1 MEPNALKA
9 VLSSGLLSFP
19 VTDFTAD
26 GEFDQEGYRRRLD
39 WLAPFGASALFAA
52 GGTGELFSLDP
63 QEHGEVIGAA
73 VEASAGQVPIIAGV
87 GYGTRVAI
95 AEAREAE
102 RRGAAGILILPHYLI
117 EADQE
122 GVARHVRAICRA
134 VGIGVVVYNRG
145 PCRLGPDHLA
155 RLAEDCPNLIGFKDG
170 IGDLEPMIAIRR
182 KLGDRFAYLGGLPT
196 AEFFAAPY
204 KAIGV
209 PVYSSA
215 VFNFVPRL
223 ALRFYEAVA
232 SDDAATIARL
242 LDGFFMPYAAI
253 RNRRPGYAVS
263 IIKAGARLVGRDAG
277 PVRTPLIDCTPEE
290 HEMLRPLIAWAEAA

>member
-26 GEFDQEGYRRRLD
+26 GEFDEDGYRRRLD

-63 QEHGEVIGAA
+63 EEHGRVIGAA
-73 VEASAGQVPIIAGV
+73 VAGSAGQVPIIAGV
-87 GYGTRVAI
+87 GCGTRIAI
-95 AEAREAE
+95 TQAREAE

-117 EADQE
+117 ETDQE
-122 GVARHVRAICRA
+122 GVSRHVRAICQS
-134 VGIGVVVYNRG
+134 VGIGAIVYNRG

-155 RLAEDCPNLIGFKDG
+155 RLAEECPNLIGFKDG
-170 IGDLEPMIAIRR
+170 IGELEPMISIRR

-196 AEFFAAPY
+196 AEFFAAAY
-204 KAIGV
+204 KTIGV

-215 VFNFVPRL
+215 VFNFVPRM
-223 ALRFYEAVA
+223 AMRFYEAVA
-232 SDDAATIARL
+232 AEDAATIGRL

-277 PVRTPLIDCTPEE
+277 PVRTPLMDCTAEE
-290 HEMLRPLIAWAEAA
+290 HDMLKPLIAWAEAA